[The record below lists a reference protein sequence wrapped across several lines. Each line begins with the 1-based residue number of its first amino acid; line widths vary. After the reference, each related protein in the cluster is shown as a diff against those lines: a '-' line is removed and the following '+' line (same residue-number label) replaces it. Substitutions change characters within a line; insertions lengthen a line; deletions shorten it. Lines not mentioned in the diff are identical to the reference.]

1 MFAKDEEPLMSDN
14 DRMIRLET
22 DMAYLQDMVRE
33 LNDIVAQQQAMLTK
47 LEKQNEALN
56 KRIEDMDTEARPN
69 RRPPHYCFARGAVR
83 PLCSFQFP
91 LFLLH

>member
-1 MFAKDEEPLMSDN
+1 MSDK

-47 LEKQNEALN
+47 LEKQNESLN

-69 RRPPHYCFARGAVR
+69 RRPPHY
-83 PLCSFQFP
+83 
-91 LFLLH
+91 

>member
-1 MFAKDEEPLMSDN
+1 MSDN

-56 KRIEDMDTEARPN
+56 KRIEDMDTEGRPN
-69 RRPPHYCFARGAVR
+69 RRPPHY
-83 PLCSFQFP
+83 
-91 LFLLH
+91 

>member
-69 RRPPHYCFARGAVR
+69 RRPPHY
-83 PLCSFQFP
+83 
-91 LFLLH
+91 

>member
-1 MFAKDEEPLMSDN
+1 MSDN

-56 KRIEDMDTEARPN
+56 KRIEDMDTEVRPN
-69 RRPPHYCFARGAVR
+69 RRPPHY
-83 PLCSFQFP
+83 
-91 LFLLH
+91 

>member
-1 MFAKDEEPLMSDN
+1 MKDEE
-14 DRMIRLET
+14 RIIRLET

-33 LNDIVAQQQAMLTK
+33 LNDIVSEQQVMLTR

-69 RRPPHYCFARGAVR
+69 RRPPHN
-83 PLCSFQFP
+83 
-91 LFLLH
+91 

>member
-1 MFAKDEEPLMSDN
+1 MSDN

-33 LNDIVAQQQAMLTK
+33 LNDIVAQQQLMLTK
-47 LEKQNEALN
+47 LEKQNEDLN

-69 RRPPHYCFARGAVR
+69 RRPPHY
-83 PLCSFQFP
+83 
-91 LFLLH
+91 